1 MAVMTL
7 TGPVDSRELGFTLP
21 HEHAYCRLRQAPYR
35 YDFPDQF
42 ADDDVI
48 ADELDGFVA
57 QGGATLVDLTVPNNG
72 REPEKL
78 RALSERTGLNVV
90 MGCGW
95 YRENYFEPTDDL
107 LRRQVGDL
115 ADELIREV
123 EAGVGT
129 SGLRPGVLG
138 EIGSEKTWV
147 TPTEERV
154 LRAVARAH
162 RETDLSI
169 GALHALGPVAPQQLD
184 ILEDAGAD
192 LTRVAVGHCDS
203 YPHLA
208 YLLELL
214 ERGVFIMFDNC
225 GQFPALEALE
235 SQVVDVIVR
244 LVERGFDDRI
254 LLSQDTCKMAQFR
267 IHGGPGFTY
276 VGETFLPLLRDAGI
290 GEDIIERFTT
300 RNPGAWLDI
309 PSLSIGDEPL
319 SATA

>member
-7 TGPVDSRELGFTLP
+7 KGPVDRSDLGFTLP

-42 ADDDVI
+42 ADEETVVS
-48 ADELDGFVA
+48 ELEGFVA
-57 QGGATLVDLTVPNNG
+57 QGGGTLVDLTVPNNG

-78 RALSERTGLNVV
+78 LRLSERTGLHIV

-107 LRRQVGDL
+107 LRRQVSEL
-115 ADELIREV
+115 ADHLVAEV
-123 EAGVGT
+123 TEGVDGT
-129 SGLRPGVLG
+129 GLRPGVLG

-162 RETDLSI
+162 RETGLSI
-169 GALHALGPVAPQQLD
+169 GALHAVGPVAPQQLD

-203 YPHLA
+203 YPHLE
-208 YLLELL
+208 YLLGLV
-214 ERGVFIMFDNC
+214 ERGAFLMFDNC
-225 GQFPALEALE
+225 GQFATLKGLEG
-235 SQVVDVIVR
+235 QVVEVIVR
-244 LVERGFDDRI
+244 LIDRGYGDRI
-254 LLSQDTCKMAQFR
+254 MLSQDTCKMAQFR
-267 IHGGPGFTY
+267 VHGGPGFTY
-276 VGETFLPLLRDAGI
+276 VGETFLPLLREAGVDDATI
-290 GEDIIERFTT
+290 T
-300 RNPGAWLDI
+300 RITAENPGRWLDS
-309 PSLSIGDEPL
+309 PNVALPPTRLEG
-319 SATA
+319 